1 MADKKNN
8 YVVDK
13 AEIAVIDERTIRERI
28 YVVRGMQIML
38 DFDLAEIYGYT
49 TSAFNQQ
56 VKRNEERFDSDF
68 RFQLTAAEAEE
79 LSISQNVTSIQTK
92 GTKGGRA
99 KLPWA
104 FTESGIYMLMTVLK
118 GDLAVQQSKALIRT
132 FRAMKDY
139 IVQNQKLVSQ
149 RDILRI
155 SMQTTENTEVIRSVQ
170 AMLLDQQN
178 LLLEHD
184 DKLVDVL
191 ERLSDTVKKS
201 EISPIMLDFN
211 KPEIQREYLFL
222 DGQPMK
228 ADAAYISIYSQAK
241 HSIHYVD
248 DYLGAKTLHLF
259 QDVQTG
265 VTVTIFS
272 DNKYNKLALSDY
284 QDFQRQFPAI
294 PVTFISTQNKA
305 HDRFIVL
312 DYNTADERV
321 FHCGPS
327 SKDAGNKLA
336 AITEF
341 SDGDV
346 KVTFH
351 NAIAGMLENPQL
363 TLT

>member
-1 MADKKNN
+1 M
-8 YVVDK
+8 
-13 AEIAVIDERTIRERI
+13 
-28 YVVRGMQIML
+28 
-38 DFDLAEIYGYT
+38 
-49 TSAFNQQ
+49 
-56 VKRNEERFDSDF
+56 
-68 RFQLTAAEAEE
+68 
-79 LSISQNVTSIQTK
+79 K
-92 GTKGGRA
+92 GVKGGRA

-118 GDLAVQQSKALIRT
+118 GELATMQSKALIRT

-139 IVQNQKLVSQ
+139 IVQNQGLIDQHNYLRLSIQMTETQKELSIVRSDLQTYGALVMDHDQKL
-149 RDILRI
+149 I
-155 SMQTTENTEVIRSVQ
+155 EV
-170 AMLLDQQN
+170 M
-178 LLLEHD
+178 
-184 DKLVDVL
+184 

-211 KPEIQREYLFL
+211 KPEVQREYLFL

-228 ADAAYISIYSQAK
+228 ADAAYINIYSQAK

-259 QDVQTG
+259 QDVQSG
-265 VTVTIFS
+265 VDITIFS

-294 PVTFISTQNKA
+294 PVTFITTQNKA

-312 DYNTADERV
+312 DYNTEDERV

-341 SDGDV
+341 SDGYV
-346 KVTFH
+346 KTTFH
-351 NAIAGMLENPQL
+351 NAIAGMLGNPGP